1 MQLWEWTRLE
11 INILNVVYI
20 VVYIGWGELWA
31 VTMSFTWRWNPLV
44 LLLDFDHDERQWA
57 AIFCWTSG
65 RREEDMLPLGWPPDL
80 RVWPLDWPPDLP
92 VWPLDWPPDPPVWR
106 GMEEMSSGGSRP
118 PRSSCQ
124 PSYTVTAATA
134 SSQSGTLTGRRRGRT
149 GRTGR
154 TEAGADREHLW
165 LTSDGPTSCQTA
177 DSPGPLQSLSPPG
190 RCYCQ
195 H

>member
-65 RREEDMLPLGWPPDL
+65 RREEDMLLLSWPPDL
-80 RVWPLDWPPDLP
+80 RVWPLDWPPDLL
-92 VWPLDWPPDPPVWR
+92 VR
-106 GMEEMSSGGSRP
+106 SGMEEMSTSGGSRP

-124 PSYTVTAATA
+124 PSFTVRAATA
-134 SSQSGTLTGRRRGRT
+134 SSPPGTSRGRRAGRPVRG
-149 GRTGR
+149 GRRGGR
-154 TEAGADREHLW
+154 PW
-165 LTSDGPTSCQTA
+165 LTSDVPTSSLTARSQTTTHP
-177 DSPGPLQSLSPPG
+177 SHQSRCLWG
-190 RCYCQ
+190 RATRQKYWVSS
-195 H
+195 